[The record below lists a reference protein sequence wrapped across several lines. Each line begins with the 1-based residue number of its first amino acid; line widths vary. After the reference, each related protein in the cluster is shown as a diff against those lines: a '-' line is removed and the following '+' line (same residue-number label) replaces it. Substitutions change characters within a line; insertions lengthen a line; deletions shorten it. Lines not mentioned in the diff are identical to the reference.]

1 MAKTK
6 TLPSTQDH
14 LDIEKIADNLV
25 ILKDGTVSIVLQTT
39 AVNFDLLSEP
49 EQDAKIAAFGQLL
62 NSLSHSFQ
70 ILIRTRKINIR
81 GYLDYLKSFENNQL
95 SPGLQRQMAIYRKF
109 VQNLITKNEILDKKF
124 YIVIPYRAVVVTKT
138 DPMKQ
143 IFGKEE
149 RITNV
154 DRILEQAKA
163 YLYPKRDHVMKQ
175 LLRIGLQSN
184 HLSTRELIE
193 MFFEVYNP
201 YVSASFAPES
211 SVADTQSQIV
221 TQFKKDKRGSG
232 QQIFE

>member
-1 MAKTK
+1 MAKQK
-6 TLPSTQDH
+6 VLPSTQDH
-14 LDIEKIADNLV
+14 LDIEKISNNLV

-39 AVNFDLLSEP
+39 AVNFDLLSEA

-62 NSLSHSFQ
+62 NSLTHSFQ

-81 GYLDYLKSFENNQL
+81 GYLDYIQSFENNQL
-95 SPGLQRQMAIYRKF
+95 TPGLKRQMAIYRKF

-124 YIVIPYRAVVVTKT
+124 YIVIPYKAIMVTKT
-138 DPMKQ
+138 NPMKQ
-143 IFGKEE
+143 AFGKEE
-149 RITNV
+149 RIVNV
-154 DRILEQAKA
+154 DRIIDQAKA

-175 LLRIGLQSN
+175 LLRIGLQSH

-201 YVSASFAPES
+201 YVSASYSLQS

-221 TQFKKDKRGSG
+221 TQFKENSG
-232 QQIFE
+232 DGGKQIFE